1 MMKFKVYKNGKQ
13 LNNDEL
19 YFSNQKIIF
28 IFHGLF
34 GRAKNW
40 HSIALRIS
48 SIVQDIL
55 VVFDLR
61 NHGENEPSTEI
72 SYSIM
77 VNDVYEFIKN
87 KDIDQFSIIGHSMGG
102 KLGMLFTLLYPQFV
116 KQLFVVDIAPVNYPR
131 EETEIVDHLL
141 KINVKCCKSRNEVDS
156 KLSYYLKD
164 KELRTFLLQNL
175 NFNNGIYDWSLNLN
189 TIKMGMSDLR
199 GFPIDI
205 ISNAS
210 QIDTLCIF
218 GGNSPYINE
227 KYKDKF
233 KTLFTNLKFFK
244 IKDAGH
250 WLHAEKPQEFINI
263 ISKKL
268 I

>member
-1 MMKFKVYKNGKQ
+1 MKFKVYKNEKQ
-13 LNNDEL
+13 LRNEEPYFND
-19 YFSNQKIIF
+19 QKIIF

-48 SIVQDIL
+48 SIFDGTTI
-55 VVFDLR
+55 VFDLR

-77 VNDVYEFIKN
+77 VNDVYEFIKKKNIN
-87 KDIDQFSIIGHSMGG
+87 KFSIIGHSMGG

-116 KQLFVVDIAPVNYPR
+116 KQLFVVDIAPVDYPR
-131 EETEIVDHLL
+131 EDIEIVDHLL
-141 KINVKCCKSRNEVDS
+141 KIDVKKCKSRKDVDIQ
-156 KLSYYLKD
+156 LSNFINDKD
-164 KELRTFLLQNL
+164 LRSFLLQNL
-175 NFNNGIYDWSLNLN
+175 NFNNGLYSWSLDLN
-189 TIKMGMSDLR
+189 TIKIGMKYLR
-199 GFPIDI
+199 GFPIDL
-205 ISNAS
+205 ISS
-210 QIDTLCIF
+210 VSHIDTVCIF
-218 GGNSPYINE
+218 GENSPYIN
-227 KYKDKF
+227 KKFKDKF

-244 IKDAGH
+244 IEDAGH
-250 WLHAEKPQEFINI
+250 WLHVEKPQEFIEI

>member
-1 MMKFKVYKNGKQ
+1 MKFKIYNNGKQ
-13 LNNDEL
+13 LSNELLSFNNR
-19 YFSNQKIIF
+19 KINF

-40 HSIALRIS
+40 HSIILRLS
-48 SIVQDIL
+48 SIVDGLFI
-55 VVFDLR
+55 VFDLR

-77 VNDVYEFIKN
+77 VKDVYEFIQRKN
-87 KDIDQFSIIGHSMGG
+87 ISKISIIGHSMGG
-102 KLGMLFTLLYPQFV
+102 KLGMLFSLLYPKFV
-116 KQLFVVDIAPVNYPR
+116 KKLFVVDIAPVDYPR
-131 EETEIVDHLL
+131 EEIEIVDYLL
-141 KINVKCCKSRNEVDS
+141 MINIKNCRSRKEIDS
-156 KLSYYLKD
+156 KLSNYIND
-164 KELRTFLLQNL
+164 KHLRSFLLQNL
-175 NFNNGIYDWSLNLN
+175 NFNNGTYAWSLDLN
-189 TIKMGMSDLR
+189 TIKMGMKDLR
-199 GFPIDI
+199 GFPFDI
-205 ISNAS
+205 ISNNS

-233 KTLFTNLKFFK
+233 KTLFTNLEFFK
-244 IKDAGH
+244 IEDAGH
-250 WLHAEKPQEFINI
+250 WLHVEKQQEFIKI

>member
-1 MMKFKVYKNGKQ
+1 MKFKVYKNEKQ
-13 LNNDEL
+13 LRNEEFYFNDQNTIL
-19 YFSNQKIIF
+19 

-48 SIVQDIL
+48 SIFDGTII
-55 VVFDLR
+55 VFDLR

-77 VNDVYEFIKN
+77 VNDVYEFIKKKNIN
-87 KDIDQFSIIGHSMGG
+87 KFSIIGHSMGG

-116 KQLFVVDIAPVNYPR
+116 KQLFVVDIAPVDYPR
-131 EETEIVDHLL
+131 EEIEVVDHLL
-141 KINVKCCKSRNEVDS
+141 KIDVKNCKSRKDVDV
-156 KLSYYLKD
+156 KLSNYIND
-164 KELRTFLLQNL
+164 KELRSFLLQNL
-175 NFNNGIYDWSLNLN
+175 NFNNGIYSWSLDLN
-189 TIKMGMSDLR
+189 TIKMGMKYLR
-199 GFPIDI
+199 GFPIEL
-205 ISNAS
+205 ISNVS
-210 QIDTLCIF
+210 HIDTLCIF
-218 GGNSPYINE
+218 GENSPYINK

-244 IKDAGH
+244 IEDAGH
-250 WLHAEKPQEFINI
+250 WLHVEKPQEFIKI

>member
-1 MMKFKVYKNGKQ
+1 MKFKVYKNGKQ
-13 LNNDEL
+13 LSNEEFCFN
-19 YFSNQKIIF
+19 NQKIIF

-40 HSIALRIS
+40 HSIALKIS
-48 SIVQDIL
+48 SVVQDFI

-61 NHGENEPSTEI
+61 NHGENEPSNEI

-77 VNDVYEFIKN
+77 VNDVHEFINRKKFN
-87 KDIDQFSIIGHSMGG
+87 KISIIGHSMGG

-116 KQLFVVDIAPVNYPR
+116 KQLFVVDIAPVDYPR
-131 EETEIVDHLL
+131 EEIEIVDHLL
-141 KINVKCCKSRNEVDS
+141 KINVKNCKSRNDVDS
-156 KLSYYLKD
+156 RLSNYLND

-175 NFNNGIYDWSLNLN
+175 NFNNGIYSWSLNLN
-189 TIKMGMSDLR
+189 TIKMGMNDLR
-199 GFPIDI
+199 GFPIDK

-210 QIDTLCIF
+210 QIETICVF

-244 IKDAGH
+244 IEDAGH
-250 WLHAEKPQEFINI
+250 WLHVEKPKELINI

>member
-1 MMKFKVYKNGKQ
+1 MNFNVYKNGKQ
-13 LNNDEL
+13 LKNEELSFNNQ
-19 YFSNQKIIF
+19 NIIF

-48 SIVQDIL
+48 STVKGFLI
-55 VVFDLR
+55 VFDLR

-77 VNDVYEFIKN
+77 VDDVHEFIKRKKIN
-87 KDIDQFSIIGHSMGG
+87 KFSIIGHSMGG

-116 KQLFVVDIAPVNYPR
+116 KQLFVIDIAPVDYPR
-131 EETEIVDHLL
+131 EEIEIVDHLL
-141 KINVKCCKSRNEVDS
+141 KINVKSCKSRNEVDS
-156 KLSYYLKD
+156 KLSNYLND
-164 KELRTFLLQNL
+164 KELRSFLLQNL
-175 NFNNGIYDWSLNLN
+175 NFNNGIYAWSLNLN
-189 TIKMGMSDLR
+189 TIKTGMKDLR

-218 GGNSPYINE
+218 GENSPYINE
-227 KYKDKF
+227 KYKHKF
-233 KTLFTNLKFFK
+233 KTLFANLQFFK
-244 IKDAGH
+244 IEGAGH
-250 WLHAEKPQEFINI
+250 WLHVEKPKEFIDI
-263 ISKKL
+263 VSKKL

>member
-1 MMKFKVYKNGKQ
+1 MKFKVYKNEKQ
-13 LNNDEL
+13 LRNEEL
-19 YFSNQKIIF
+19 YYYDQKIIF

-48 SIVQDIL
+48 SIFDGTII
-55 VVFDLR
+55 VFDLR

-77 VNDVYEFIKN
+77 VNDVYEFIKE
-87 KDIDQFSIIGHSMGG
+87 KDINKFSIIGHSMGG
-102 KLGMLFTLLYPQFV
+102 KLGMLFTLLYPQLV
-116 KQLFVVDIAPVNYPR
+116 KQLFVVDIAPVDYPN
-131 EETEIVDHLL
+131 EEIEVVDHLL
-141 KINVKCCKSRNEVDS
+141 KIDVKNCKSRKDVDV
-156 KLSYYLKD
+156 KLSNYIND
-164 KELRTFLLQNL
+164 KELRSFLLQNL
-175 NFNNGIYDWSLNLN
+175 NFNNGIYSWSLDLN
-189 TIKMGMSDLR
+189 AIKKGMKDLR
-199 GFPIDI
+199 GFPFDI
-205 ISNAS
+205 ILNVS

-218 GGNSPYINE
+218 GGDSPYINE

-233 KTLFTNLKFFK
+233 KTLFKNLKFFK
-244 IKDAGH
+244 IEDAGH
-250 WLHAEKPQEFINI
+250 WLHVEKPKEFIKI